1 MLLWESKLRLT
12 LSRALR
18 AAPFKVL
25 VGKDRDCFNIPATLA
40 KDISQ
45 PLYTLMSGGEMKEA
59 QSGVADLEEVESDTF
74 TGFCEYAYTGEYQ
87 VPTVTVDF
95 GPITTA
101 ASPLMIAEG
110 AGASKDLD
118 TVLDEALVECH
129 TESALEQDSWGFGV
143 KKSKKDKKRSRTQD
157 IDFNE
162 PEPAI
167 SMPSK
172 VDSRSDTVKKHSQ
185 YLWTEF
191 CSLNYEE
198 PSEKRK
204 TATSYGHARQTDFKP
219 LLFHCKLYVFA
230 QTYLITTLK
239 QLTLRKLHAR
249 LAEFDLSLETSEEV
263 LEALEFT
270 FVNTERREDGDDEL
284 RKLLVAY
291 VVSKTHILKQSDR
304 FRTLLDGHGE
314 LGSDIV
320 QALS

>member
-1 MLLWESKLRLT
+1 
-12 LSRALR
+12 
-18 AAPFKVL
+18 
-25 VGKDRDCFNIPATLA
+25 
-40 KDISQ
+40 
-45 PLYTLMSGGEMKEA
+45 MKEA